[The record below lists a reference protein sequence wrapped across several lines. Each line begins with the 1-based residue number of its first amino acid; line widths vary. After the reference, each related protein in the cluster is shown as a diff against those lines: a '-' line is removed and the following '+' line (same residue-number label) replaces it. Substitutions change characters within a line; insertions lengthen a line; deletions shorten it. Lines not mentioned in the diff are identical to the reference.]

1 MNINDY
7 IEKLKKKPVH
17 QRERIVIAATAV
29 SFLIILVIWLA
40 SFSEMNKAGQTD
52 ANPSAVD
59 QLNGLKGNVSDS
71 KKSIEEMWNQ
81 IPSQDGTSALDQTGV
96 NADNSNGT
104 GSAGSGQDPFAD
116 PLQQPSSTSPQAQ
129 PQPQDN
135 NQQNNTIPQLP

>member
-7 IEKLKKKPVH
+7 IEKLKSKPVH

-40 SFSEMNKAGQTD
+40 SFAEMNKAGQTD

-71 KKSIEEMWNQ
+71 KKSIEEMWKQ
-81 IPSQDGTSALDQTGV
+81 IPSQDGTSALDQNSV
-96 NADNSNGT
+96 NADNPSGTDST
-104 GSAGSGQDPFAD
+104 GSAGSGQNPFTD
-116 PLQQPSSTSPQAQ
+116 PLQPSSTSPQAQ
-129 PQPQDN
+129 PQDN
-135 NQQNNTIPQLP
+135 NQQNNVIPQLP

>member
-7 IEKLKKKPVH
+7 IEKLKNKPVH

-29 SFLIILVIWLA
+29 SFLIILVIWLV

-96 NADNSNGT
+96 NADNPNGT

-116 PLQQPSSTSPQAQ
+116 PLQPSSTPPQA
-129 PQPQDN
+129 QPQDN
-135 NQQNNTIPQLP
+135 NQQNNVIPQLP